1 MLNEP
6 SCKNRIGQNPD
17 FYFKIFADSSA
28 FIIWKGIKAYILK
41 AGLEISAVECLLAMH
56 KALEIFTYNLFV
68 NWSSPLIL
76 DNHKVMQGKTR
87 NFSKK

>member
-41 AGLEISAVECLLAMH
+41 AGLEISAVECLLGMH
-56 KALEIFTYNLFV
+56 KALEIFT
-68 NWSSPLIL
+68 PLIL